1 MNESLET
8 NIEGVFACGNVLHV
22 HDLVDFVS
30 EEAAAAGKNA
40 ARYVKDG
47 RCSGTGQEIELSAV
61 DGVRYTVPC
70 TIIRTAWRKPKSIAF
85 PVVGECL

>member
-1 MNESLET
+1 M
-8 NIEGVFACGNVLHV
+8 
-22 HDLVDFVS
+22 DFVS

-47 RCSGTGQEIELSAV
+47 RRSGTGQEIELSAV

-70 TIIRTAWRKPKSIAF
+70 TIIRTAWRIPKSYVSVLEMFIKTAISAYTLM
-85 PVVGECL
+85 VSR

>member
-1 MNESLET
+1 M
-8 NIEGVFACGNVLHV
+8 
-22 HDLVDFVS
+22 S

-70 TIIRTAWRKPKSIAF
+70 TIHPDRMEETQIVRFR
-85 PVVGECL
+85 VGNVYKKLLYRRIL